1 MKRQKD
7 NEKGRERDQREKEI
21 KTQLNKETVI

>member
-1 MKRQKD
+1 MKRQRD

>member
-1 MKRQKD
+1 MKRQRD
-7 NEKGRERDQREKEI
+7 NEKGRERDQREREI